1 MENHNM
7 SETTFKKKVEKFLK
21 EYHCWQVKYW
31 GGGAYTKA
39 GVPDL
44 LVCCNGFFL
53 GVELKAAKGKP
64 SDLQMWNVQKIREAG
79 GIAII
84 LYPSKFYMFQDMI
97 KDLAND
103 READFWRKHQTFFD

>member
-1 MENHNM
+1 MAG
-7 SETTFKKKVEKFLK
+7 SEKTFEKQVKAFLK
-21 EYHCWQVKYW
+21 DYDCWTLKTWSNGIQRE
-31 GGGAYTKA
+31 

-64 SDLQMWNVQKIREAG
+64 SDLQLWNVQKIREAG

-103 READFWRKHQTFFD
+103 RDADFWRKHQTFFDEK